1 MPAALLPV
9 PDDVQE
15 ARSVRADNWT
25 DLAELREHAPQIR
38 ETASSAGGSARQDS
52 HGTRLRHASAGRA
65 CGDGRRGSV
74 KLLLDTH
81 TLLWWLNDD
90 RRLGQQAQ
98 ELIADPGNDVLVSAV
113 SLWAIAVKIRVGEV
127 EADIGEISEASEQE
141 RTRVG

>member
-74 KLLLDTH
+74 KRSEEH
-81 TLLWWLNDD
+81 TS
-90 RRLGQQAQ
+90 
-98 ELIADPGNDVLVSAV
+98 ELQSLMRSSYAV
-113 SLWAIAVKIRVGEV
+113 FCLKKK
-127 EADIGEISEASEQE
+127 
-141 RTRVG
+141 